1 LRFADRAYS
10 ANFSQR
16 ENSGL
21 TWVSAYRTI
30 VVLVLLLTKLLIIV
44 AAVGLLRSSPAIQT
58 MSREMDEQAFA
69 ALRRIMRATE
79 ECGYPASLIPL
90 LILLTAFS
98 FMLSMY
104 VTGLYA
110 R

>member
-1 LRFADRAYS
+1 ML
-10 ANFSQR
+10 
-16 ENSGL
+16 
-21 TWVSAYRTI
+21 I
-30 VVLVLLLTKLLIIV
+30 LTKILIIV
-44 AAVGLLRSSPAIQT
+44 AAVGLLRSSPAVRE
-58 MSREMDEQAFA
+58 MSRDVDEQAFA

-79 ECGYPASLIPL
+79 DCGYPAPLIPL

-104 VTGLYA
+104 VTALYV

>member
-1 LRFADRAYS
+1 
-10 ANFSQR
+10 
-16 ENSGL
+16 
-21 TWVSAYRTI
+21 
-30 VVLVLLLTKLLIIV
+30 VLILTKILIIV
-44 AAVGLLRSSPAIQT
+44 AAVGLFRSSPAIQT
-58 MSREMDEQAFA
+58 MSRDLDEQAFA

-79 ECGYPASLIPL
+79 ECGYPAPLIPL

-104 VTGLYA
+104 VTGLYV

>member
-1 LRFADRAYS
+1 ML
-10 ANFSQR
+10 
-16 ENSGL
+16 
-21 TWVSAYRTI
+21 I
-30 VVLVLLLTKLLIIV
+30 LTKVFIIV
-44 AAVGLLRSSPAIQT
+44 AVVGLLRSSPGIQS

-69 ALRRIMRATE
+69 ALRRIMRVTE
-79 ECGYPASLIPL
+79 ECGYPAPLIPI

-104 VTGLYA
+104 ITGLYV

>member
-1 LRFADRAYS
+1 ML
-10 ANFSQR
+10 
-16 ENSGL
+16 
-21 TWVSAYRTI
+21 I
-30 VVLVLLLTKLLIIV
+30 LTKILIIV

-58 MSREMDEQAFA
+58 MSRDLDQQAFA
-69 ALRRIMRATE
+69 ALRRIMRVTE
-79 ECGYPASLIPL
+79 ECGYPAPLIPL

-104 VTGLYA
+104 VTGRYV